1 MTDSHR
7 SRWSDERREGV
18 GSQKSRPLG
27 HFDRFEPRLGSA
39 RPMERANRRERP
51 LASIGFFTFTTYI
64 TAAMKRIPV
73 GPLRAFDV
81 AARHLNLSAAAEE
94 LNVTHAA
101 VSRQVKQLEQRLGVQ
116 LFERLPRG
124 LKLTAHG
131 ALLAEGTREAF
142 DRLASAIE
150 DVSLP
155 AVRRKLTIS
164 TFASL
169 SARWLMPRVGSFSA
183 LFTDVDLQVVTS
195 TRLVDFAREDVDI
208 GIRFGG
214 GHYPGLHVVPL
225 FKPQDIVVAS
235 PALLKRG
242 APLKTFGDLKHYTL
256 LHDDSHRSWTR
267 WLDAVGA
274 KDVNPRRGII
284 CGDRNSMLQAAL
296 EGQGIALASVVFAAN
311 DLAAGRLVRVF
322 DVEVASPFAIWAVC
336 LPRRLN
342 DPVVSGAL
350 DWLVRE
356 AQQSGD
362 AYPPPAP

>member
-1 MTDSHR
+1 
-7 SRWSDERREGV
+7 
-18 GSQKSRPLG
+18 
-27 HFDRFEPRLGSA
+27 
-39 RPMERANRRERP
+39 
-51 LASIGFFTFTTYI
+51 
-64 TAAMKRIPV
+64 MKRIPV

-101 VSRQVKQLEQRLGVQ
+101 VSRQVKQLEQRLGVP

-150 DVSLP
+150 DVSMP

-169 SARWLMPRVGSFSA
+169 AARWLMPRVGAFAA
-183 LFTDVDLQVVTS
+183 LYPDVDLQIVTS

-208 GIRFGG
+208 AIRFGG
-214 GHYPGLHVVPL
+214 GRYPGLHVIPL
-225 FKPQDIVVAS
+225 FKPQEIVVCS

-242 APLKTFGDLKHYTL
+242 PPLKGYTDLKHYTL
-256 LHDDSHRSWTR
+256 LHDDSHRAWTR
-267 WLDAVGA
+267 WLESVGA
-274 KDVNPRRGII
+274 KNVNPRRGVI
-284 CGDRNSMLQAAL
+284 CGDRNAMLQAAL
-296 EGQGIALASVVFAAN
+296 EGQGIALASQVFAAN
-311 DLAAGRLVRVF
+311 DLAAGRLVKVF
-322 DVEVASPFAIWAVC
+322 DVEVASPFAIFGVC

-342 DPVVSGAL
+342 DPVVAGAME
-350 DWLVRE
+350 WLARE
-356 AQQSGD
+356 AQLSGD
-362 AYPPPAP
+362 AFPPPAP

>member
-1 MTDSHR
+1 MFWTRRQPEADALVQASSAPRRASIALIRMT
-7 SRWSDERREGV
+7 
-18 GSQKSRPLG
+18 QIA
-27 HFDRFEPRLGSA
+27 GSA
-39 RPMERANRRERP
+39 
-51 LASIGFFTFTTYI
+51 LL
-64 TAAMKRIPV
+64 MKRIPV

-81 AARHLNLSAAAEE
+81 AARHLNLSAAAED

-101 VSRQVKQLEQRLGVQ
+101 VSRQVKQLEQRLGVK

-131 ALLAEGTREAF
+131 ALLAEGTRQAF

-169 SARWLMPRVGSFSA
+169 AARWLMPRVGGFA
-183 LFTDVDLQVVTS
+183 TLFPDVDLQVITS

-208 GIRFGG
+208 GIRFGSG
-214 GHYPGLHVVPL
+214 NYPALHVIPL
-225 FKPQDIVVAS
+225 FKPQEIVVAS
-235 PALLKRG
+235 PSLLKKG
-242 APLKTFGDLKHYTL
+242 KPLATYADLKHYTL
-256 LHDDSHRSWTR
+256 LHDDSHRAWTR
-267 WLDAVGA
+267 WLEAVGA
-274 KDVNPRRGII
+274 KGVNPRRGII
-284 CGDRNSMLQAAL
+284 CGDRNAMLQAAL
-296 EGQGIALASVVFAAN
+296 EGQGIALASQVFVAN
-311 DLAAGRLVRVF
+311 DLANGRLARVF
-322 DVEVASPFAIWAVC
+322 DIEVAAQFAIYAVC

-362 AYPPPAP
+362 AHPPPAP

>member
-1 MTDSHR
+1 
-7 SRWSDERREGV
+7 
-18 GSQKSRPLG
+18 
-27 HFDRFEPRLGSA
+27 
-39 RPMERANRRERP
+39 
-51 LASIGFFTFTTYI
+51 
-64 TAAMKRIPV
+64 MKRIPV

-81 AARHLNLSAAAEE
+81 AARHLNLSAAAAD

-101 VSRQVKQLEQRLGVQ
+101 VSRQVKQLEQRLGVK

-131 ALLAEGTREAF
+131 ALLAEGTRDAF

-169 SARWLMPRVGSFSA
+169 AARWLMPRVGAFST
-183 LFTDVDLQVVTS
+183 LFPEVDLQVVTS

-208 GIRFGG
+208 GIRFGSG
-214 GHYPGLHVVPL
+214 RYPGLHVVPL
-225 FKPQDIVVAS
+225 FKPQEIVIAS

-242 APLKTFGDLKHYTL
+242 APLQTYTDLKHYTL
-256 LHDDSHRSWTR
+256 LHDDSHRPWTR
-267 WLDAVGA
+267 WLEAVGA
-274 KDVNPRRGII
+274 KGVNARRGII
-284 CGDRNSMLQAAL
+284 CGDRNAMLQAAL
-296 EGQGIALASVVFAAN
+296 EGQGIALASHVFVAS
-311 DLAAGRLVRVF
+311 DLASGRLVRVF
-322 DVEVASPFAIWAVC
+322 ETEVASPFAIYAVC

-342 DPVVSGAL
+342 DPTVSGAM
-350 DWLVRE
+350 DWLARE